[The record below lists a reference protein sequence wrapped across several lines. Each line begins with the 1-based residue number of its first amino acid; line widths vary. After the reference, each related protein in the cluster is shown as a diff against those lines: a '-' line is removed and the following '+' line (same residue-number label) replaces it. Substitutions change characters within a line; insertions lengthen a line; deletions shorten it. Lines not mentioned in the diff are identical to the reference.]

1 MERTNMPVH
10 PAFRFTAAAAA
21 AITALLSATAA
32 AHHGWSWAD
41 EDQIRLSGV
50 VKQVTIAPPHP
61 YLEVATQNDG
71 LWRVELG
78 NPSQTRESGFNE
90 SSAKAGQSIVAVGN
104 RARDHAEK
112 RMKAVQVS
120 VGGKTYDIYP
130 ERIRR

>member
-1 MERTNMPVH
+1 MTSLRSI
-10 PAFRFTAAAAA
+10 AARIA
-21 AITALLSATAA
+21 AIALPLVLAGTAG

-41 EDQIRLSGV
+41 SEQIELTGV
-50 VKQVTIAPPHP
+50 VQTVVIAPPHP
-61 YLEVATQNDG
+61 YLDVRTKDDG

-78 NPSQTRESGFNE
+78 NPTQTRESGFNDQ
-90 SSAKAGQSIVAVGN
+90 SAKAGQSITAIGN

-112 RMKAVQVS
+112 RMKAVQIS